1 MSYIFDGFMRV
12 PAKTYQSE
20 LPAEY
25 VGDWA
30 SSDTRYRIFS
40 KPRKYKVTLHVKNA
54 EGAKAVETI
63 DVKSKIS
70 HEELSDLIYEQINR
84 LLDEYSEEDIKLID
98 SGVVIRV

>member
-12 PAKTYQSE
+12 PAKTYQSK

-30 SSDTRYRIFS
+30 KPDTRYRIFS

-84 LLDEYSEEDIKLID
+84 LLTEYSEESINLLESEI
-98 SGVVIRV
+98 VIRA